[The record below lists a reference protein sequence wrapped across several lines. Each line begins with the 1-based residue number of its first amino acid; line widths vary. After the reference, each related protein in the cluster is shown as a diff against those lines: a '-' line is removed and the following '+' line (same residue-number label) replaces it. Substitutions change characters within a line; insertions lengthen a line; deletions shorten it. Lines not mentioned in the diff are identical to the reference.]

1 MNVLRPFVAGLLLTG
16 SGAVLCADT
25 PTQSALLSATL
36 MPTTPDPRAFGYF
49 VGDVV
54 TRRIDVQVPAAL
66 QLDPE
71 SLPRAGR
78 QGQALELRQV
88 EWQRGGV
95 GATERATL
103 TLGYQVFL
111 APREVR
117 TLEMP
122 PVLLRFTG
130 GPRPQTLRIDAWP
143 VTVAPLVPL
152 EVSPRH
158 GLGSLRPDAAA
169 PLIDTRA
176 SRWRLAVYGVV
187 AAALLAYL
195 AHVYLALPWLAR
207 RARPFGLAWLALRGL
222 SARSSSD
229 EVRVAMQR
237 LHQALNATAGRV
249 VFENGVD
256 AFVAT
261 HPRFE
266 PLRADL
272 LDFFARSRR
281 EFFGDARADR
291 GDRGDAVEA
300 GWLLSLCRR
309 ARDAERG
316 SA

>member
-1 MNVLRPFVAGLLLTG
+1 MSAVRRMALMLLMALPVA
-16 SGAVLCADT
+16 
-25 PTQSALLSATL
+25 SASTHAAEVALSATL
-36 MPTTPDPRAFGYF
+36 LPTQPDPRAFGYF
-49 VGDVV
+49 VGDVL
-54 TRRIDVQVPAAL
+54 TRRIEVQVPVAL

-95 GATERATL
+95 WAAGQTTQTATL

-130 GPRPQTLRIDAWP
+130 GPRPETLRIDALP

-158 GLGSLRPDAAA
+158 GLGTLRPDAAA

-176 SRWRLAVYGVV
+176 ARWRLAGYGVV
-187 AAALLAYL
+187 TAVLLAYL

-207 RARPFGLAWLALRGL
+207 RARPFGRAWLALRGL
-222 SARSSSD
+222 SVSSSSD
-229 EVRVAMQR
+229 ELRAAMQR
-237 LHQALNATAGRV
+237 VHEALNATAGRV

-256 AFVAT
+256 GFVEA
-261 HPRFE
+261 HPRFG
-266 PLRADL
+266 PLRSDL
-272 LDFFARSRR
+272 LDFFARSRSV
-281 EFFGDARADR
+281 FFGD
-291 GDRGDAVEA
+291 GDKAVVDAP
-300 GWLLSLCRR
+300 WLLALCRR
-309 ARDAERG
+309 ARDVERG